1 MQLKTKIAAGVGLIG
16 LAAAALVTVMAAP
29 KFDPDEQPVGY
40 IGQPVASNT
49 NVVDGKAR
57 MFAIDYNAATL
68 GGDLHSFPISSGGSI
83 GTVDNWVGGAD
94 AKVAAQVVSGTRKIV
109 TLSDAAIPVGIP
121 FAWGN
126 LSAAQRLVLDSATA
140 ANASSVNS
148 PIVNYLRGDKAGE
161 GVTYR
166 KRTSSLGTMI
176 HSTPV
181 YWKDASGNET
191 VYVGANDGMM
201 HAFDAVTGS
210 ERFAYVPRA
219 LISPTKL
226 PKLVTLSGTPKY
238 TVDGRLDVRKF
249 ASRTVLVGTLGAG
262 GKAIFALDISDGAP
276 ASEAAAAGKVLWEVT
291 EKSPGFANLG
301 DTYGAPVLTRLLK
314 KKAVPSDPDTFYD
327 ALVIGNGYNNLG
339 SGGASLYVVDAHTG
353 ALIKEF
359 ATPGGST
366 SAPNGLSSP
375 SLWDSNDD
383 GVKDTA
389 YAGDID
395 GNMWKFNLND
405 LASTPVKVF
414 EREDSREG
422 RAITTAPGL
431 AAHPNGGVLVA
442 FVTGRL
448 LNAADKAETGYN
460 HYAYGIRDISPMTQG
475 LLEQKFELH
484 KFTSPAGEIE
494 VRTSTNEPMN
504 WATKRGWK
512 AELPF
517 GERVVGDGIFI
528 TGDVFQFFTTN
539 PTKNT
544 TSKPAGENW
553 WMQLNWRNGGSTDE
567 VIFDLNMDAKFTTDD
582 MVKNDADKMVPPVGR
597 NMGGGVR
604 SQLVGLSAGGVD
616 VFQSNFDQ
624 NDAPK
629 PNVTTVNTET
639 VGGERGVAGG
649 HFDTDIFCYDKCGG
663 ATSLSYVT
671 GVSAASGQYAYGRE
685 ATTGDVANQNYIHVH
700 EYDDIYDVLGLNMLH
715 PSQDEQRLAPTVST
729 TAELYSPDLP
739 THINANTAPGTAV
752 VKSTSGYT
760 YKNSKGQPYA
770 YSNYTEGK
778 RTAVAGYPKMT
789 VAPDGTVTYI
799 AQVTYTTTR
808 QSYELKDV
816 TLIKAS
822 NNTWGYNERVVVS
835 TWTTTQTTTDTIPN
849 TRFKILVSN
858 QAYSPAIKLAIDGAD
873 GGGTNAKF
881 DDSVIG
887 YMTASNMKV
896 ADLPAYKMNNIKDLK
911 MYMPL
916 DAFVIRDWA
925 NNGVKRNGVHPIKP
939 QCAGVV
945 DGYSELG
952 PKGEWRNGALTVQV
966 VRDDIAQN
974 DIQLNVANRPD
985 LGYRL
990 VTSKLKAKLIAEYLI
1005 YWHHP
1010 TNLCMGDSGW
1020 TFAAAPDN
1028 KASTAVQGVPAVG
1041 AADPHGTFQ
1050 QGDGDKPL
1058 PVKPATNPTPVSVT
1072 NPDGSTTTTTV
1083 KYTDLASGGYSIE
1096 TTVTISWPTPA
1107 GTTTGIITGG
1117 AVNGPGSSVQPP
1129 PKPCTGTGCT
1139 GTGGGGGGGSG
1150 GCDGTFVGGTCK
1162 DAAILGRINWRELQ
1176 R

>member
-1 MQLKTKIAAGVGLIG
+1 MQLKTKLAAGAGLIG
-16 LAAAALVTVMAAP
+16 LATAALVTVMAAG
-29 KFDPDEQPVGY
+29 KFDTDQQPIGY
-40 IGQPVASNT
+40 IGQPVPSST
-49 NVVDGKAR
+49 NVIDGKAR

-94 AKVAAQVVSGTRKIV
+94 AKVAAQVVGASRKIV
-109 TLSDAAIPVGIP
+109 TFSDAAIPVGIP
-121 FAWGN
+121 FAWAN
-126 LSAAQRLVLDSATA
+126 LSAAQRLLLDPATA
-140 ANASSVNS
+140 ANASSVAS
-148 PIVNYLRGDKAGE
+148 PILDYVRGVKTGE
-161 GVTYR
+161 GTTYR

-181 YWKDASGNET
+181 YWKDANGNET

-210 ERFAYVPRA
+210 ERFAYVPRV
-219 LISPTKL
+219 LL
-226 PKLVTLSGTPKY
+226 PTLSKLAAPTGTPKY
-238 TVDGRLDVRKF
+238 MVDGRLDVRKF
-249 ASRTVLVGTLGAG
+249 DSRTVLVGTLGGG
-262 GKAIFALDISDGAP
+262 GKAIFGLDVSNGAP
-276 ASEAAAAGKVLWEVT
+276 ADQAAAASKILWEVT
-291 EKSPGFANLG
+291 DKSPGFANLG
-301 DTYGAPVLTRLLK
+301 YTYGAPVLTRLLK
-314 KKAVPSDPDTFYD
+314 KKTAASDPDAFYD
-327 ALVIGNGYNNLG
+327 ALVIGNGYNNQG
-339 SGGASLYVVDAHTG
+339 SGGASLYVVDAQTG
-353 ALIKEF
+353 AVIKEF
-359 ATPGGST
+359 TTPGGSVAT
-366 SAPNGLSSP
+366 PNGLSSP

-405 LASTPVKVF
+405 LTSTPVQVF
-414 EREDSREG
+414 AREDSREG

-448 LNAADKAETGYN
+448 LTPGDMTEKDYT
-460 HYAYGIRDISPMTQG
+460 HFAYGIRDISPLTQG
-475 LLEQKFELH
+475 LLEQS
-484 KFTSPAGEIE
+484 FTKYDFDSPAGKIE
-494 VRTSTNEPMN
+494 VRTSSNKPMD

-512 AELPF
+512 AALPA

-528 TGDVFQFFTTN
+528 TGSVFQFFTTN
-539 PTKNT
+539 PTVNT
-544 TSKPAGENW
+544 TTKPPGENW

-582 MVKNDADKMVPPVGR
+582 MVEDSSTKKKIPPVGR

-629 PNVTTVNTET
+629 PDTVTVTTAT

-663 ATSLSYVT
+663 ATSMSYVT

-715 PSQDEQRLAPTVST
+715 PSQDEQRLAPTVSS
-729 TAELYSPDLP
+729 TAELYAPDLP
-739 THINANTAPGTAV
+739 THINNNTAPSTAV
-752 VKSTSGYT
+752 VKSTSAWSAKT
-760 YKNSKGQPYA
+760 AKGQPYS
-770 YSNYTEGK
+770 YSNYSEGK
-778 RTAVAGYPKMT
+778 RTAVAGYPKTT
-789 VAPDGTVTYI
+789 VAPDGTVTYV

-808 QSYELKDV
+808 QSIEVKDLV
-816 TLIKAS
+816 LIKAS
-822 NNTWGYNERVVVS
+822 NNTWGYNERTVVS

-849 TRFKILVSN
+849 TRFKVLVSN
-858 QAYSPAIKLAIDGAD
+858 QAYSPAIKLSIDGAD
-873 GGGTNAKF
+873 GAGTNAKF
-881 DDSVIG
+881 DDSVTG
-887 YMTASNMKV
+887 FQTASNMKV

-916 DAFVIRDWA
+916 DAFVVRDWA
-925 NNGVKRNGVHPIKP
+925 NNGIKRNGVHPIKP

-952 PKGEWRNGALTVQV
+952 PNGEWRNGALTVQV
-966 VRDDIAQN
+966 VRDDIAQS

-1020 TFAAAPDN
+1020 TYAAAPDN

-1041 AADPHGTFQ
+1041 AADPHGSFQ

-1058 PVKPATNPTPVSVT
+1058 PVKPATNPPPVTVT
-1072 NPDGSTTTTTV
+1072 NPDGSTTTTTI
-1083 KYTDLASGGYSIE
+1083 KYTDLASGGYTIE
-1096 TTVTISWPTPA
+1096 TTVKISWPSSS
-1107 GTTTGIITGG
+1107 GSTTTGIITGG

-1129 PKPCTGTGCT
+1129 ATPCVGATCT
-1139 GTGGGGGGGSG
+1139 PCVGPQCKKCEGAFA
-1150 GCDGTFVGGTCK
+1150 DGTCQDTAV
-1162 DAAILGRINWRELQ
+1162 LGRINWRELQ